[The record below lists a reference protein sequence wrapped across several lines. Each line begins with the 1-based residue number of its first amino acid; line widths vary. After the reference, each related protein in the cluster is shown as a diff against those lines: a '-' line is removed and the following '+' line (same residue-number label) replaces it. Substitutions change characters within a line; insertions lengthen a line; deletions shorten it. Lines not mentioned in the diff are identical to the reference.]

1 MMRKEG
7 ILVPT
12 FINEL
17 DQDVLEW
24 WRGQFQVEVLFAS
37 RDAPNIYSWV
47 GKECSIQML
56 LEYSVDTY
64 HPILLAQRYA
74 DYCLLWLIYIYIFI
88 NLYIYIYSAR

>member
-24 WRGQFQVEVLFAS
+24 WRGQFQVEVLSAS

-47 GKECSIQML
+47 GKECSI
-56 LEYSVDTY
+56 
-64 HPILLAQRYA
+64 
-74 DYCLLWLIYIYIFI
+74 
-88 NLYIYIYSAR
+88 